1 MPGKR
6 SQVVN
11 VHEAGSLEGV
21 LDQWPVLAVVGSLE
35 VRLAETDAEVEQA
48 QRLRYRVF
56 YEEMSAIPSPAM
68 REARRDFDKF
78 DEFCDHLL
86 VVDRA
91 VHDDDGQP
99 MVVGTYRLMR
109 DVDAARAGGFY
120 TAGEYEIAPMLAGI
134 PQGWRVLE
142 LGRSCVL
149 KSYRAKP
156 GSMQLLWR
164 GVMTYVARFS
174 IDLMFGCASLQG
186 TDPNAIAMP
195 LSYLHHFHAMPDG
208 MHVRARPELYVD
220 MNLLPKESI
229 DPKEALRALPPLVKG
244 YVRAGCGIG
253 EGAVIDKQFGTTD
266 VFIYFPVAKIDPR
279 YKSRFGITN
288 G

>member
-1 MPGKR
+1 M
-6 SQVVN
+6 VN
-11 VHEAGSLEGV
+11 VHDAGSFEGV

-68 REARRDFDKF
+68 RESRRDFDKF
-78 DEFCDHLL
+78 DDYCDHLL
-86 VVDRA
+86 VVDRVA
-91 VHDDDGQP
+91 HDEDGQP
-99 MVVGTYRLMR
+99 LVVGTYRLMR

-134 PQGWRVLE
+134 PQGSRVLE

-149 KSYRAKP
+149 KSYRNKP

-164 GVMTYVARFS
+164 GVMVYVARFS

-186 TDPNAIAMP
+186 NDPDAIAMP

-208 MHVRARPELYVD
+208 MQVRARPELFVN
-220 MNLLPKESI
+220 MNRMPKEAI
-229 DPKEALRALPPLVKG
+229 DPKEALRALPPLIKG

-253 EGAVIDKQFGTTD
+253 DGAVIDRQFGTTD

-279 YKSRFGITN
+279 YRSRFGI
-288 G
+288 GG